1 MAQKKITC
9 IINPAAANH
18 KWRKQKKMRA
28 YLQRRFPGQIFESYQ
43 GKAVTIKKA
52 KVLSQEND
60 ILIAAGG
67 DGTIADVIQGI
78 TEADRGKNTVLAV
91 LPLGSGNAFRK
102 SLGIPLNA
110 RKSLQLIESGQKKEI
125 DLIDIEGHAATFG
138 SIGATAQITR
148 EKNLNDI
155 PGLLGHL
162 KAGLNIFKIPQKEFN
177 VEIFEGLDENGKPFE
192 SKYMSIHALDCIF
205 GKTNYFGYNWKIA
218 PQAVADD
225 GFIDITFFEITPAR
239 YLFALPRIYFGTFQK
254 KLKHFKAKKA
264 VFKGSDLHIQ
274 YHGEYLGA
282 RDKISLTIM
291 PRALTVFVPQPN

>member
-28 YLQRRFPGQIFESYQ
+28 YLQRHIPGQIFDSYQ
-43 GKAVTIKKA
+43 DKTDTIKKA

-78 TEADRGKNTVLAV
+78 TEANRGKNTALAV

-102 SLGIPLNA
+102 SLGIPLNV
-110 RKSLQLIESGQKKEI
+110 RKSLQIIKNGQKKEI

-138 SIGATAQITR
+138 SIGATAQITY
-148 EKNLNDI
+148 EKNQHDI
-155 PGLLGHL
+155 PGLFGHL
-162 KAGLNIFKIPQKEFN
+162 KAGLNMFKLPQKEFN
-177 VEIFEGLDENGKPFE
+177 VELFEGVDENGVPFE
-192 SKYMSIHALDCIF
+192 NKAVSIQALDCII

-225 GFIDITFFEITPAR
+225 GFIDITFFEITPTQ

-254 KLKHFKAKKA
+254 RLKHFKAKKA
-264 VFKGSDLHIQ
+264 VFKGSGLHVQ
-274 YHGEYLGA
+274 YHGEHLGI
-282 RDKISLTIM
+282 RDNITLTIM
-291 PRALTVFVPQPN
+291 PRALTVFIP